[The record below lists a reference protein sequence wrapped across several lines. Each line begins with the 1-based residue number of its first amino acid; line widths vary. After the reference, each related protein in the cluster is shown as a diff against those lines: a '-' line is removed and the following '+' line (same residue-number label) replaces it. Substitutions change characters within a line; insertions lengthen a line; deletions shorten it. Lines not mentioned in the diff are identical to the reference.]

1 LSPWW
6 LRPTSEG
13 AENEDKEKREEQQE
27 PTSPLPAAQAAPLA
41 QAVRP
46 IPADEGNAAPKRST
60 PEGDLEGAGT
70 AGVPAA
76 PAAPPADTALRPADT
91 AAAPAH
97 QPAQPARPASSEP
110 YRSFWQPREPAPFW
124 EDAASPAQPA
134 QAPAAAAGS
143 RQRPPLAPE
152 GAQSDDPTTGGAA
165 AAAPMTPRASEAS
178 STAGLD
184 EADAPTEPRGPREP
198 REAEQPAPAAVTAGR
213 RARSEPRGLHPI
225 AAPFPAAVE
234 PADAD
239 LEVEGEG
246 EGEGEGETEERDEE
260 SRPGVRKKRSRRG
273 RGGRRKNGRAAAG
286 AGTGAP
292 EPAEDEDDDSGPD
305 EAPAQF
311 PSAASAPSVPPP
323 APLAPRAPRAGG
335 AGESYVIAASD
346 LDSMS
351 REIIISVPDRQ
362 RPQHEERKIA
372 VFCDFENIAL
382 GVRDSEISK
391 LDIGLILERLL
402 EKGKIIV
409 KKAYADWER
418 YSDYKRPFH
427 EAAIELID
435 IPQKFYS
442 GKNSADIKMVVD
454 AMDLSY
460 SKEHL
465 DTFVILSGDSDF
477 SPLVSK
483 LKENN
488 KYVIGIGVK
497 NSSSNLL
504 VDNCDEFIYY
514 EDIWRDAQ
522 KGPKLDGL
530 SKKTAEAF
538 SLMVESIQALLR
550 ENKDVLWGS
559 MIKQTM
565 QRKKPS
571 FNEGYYGYS
580 TFSELLEDAERK
592 NIVKLKKDQRS
603 GTYIVTG
610 FAKSGDAG
618 PGRRQA

>member
-1 LSPWW
+1 M
-6 LRPTSEG
+6 RPTAEG
-13 AENEDKEKREEQQE
+13 LEEEEKREKQRQAGRDPE
-27 PTSPLPAAQAAPLA
+27 PTAAPS
-41 QAVRP
+41 Q
-46 IPADEGNAAPKRST
+46 SF
-60 PEGDLEGAGT
+60 PE
-70 AGVPAA
+70 P
-76 PAAPPADTALRPADT
+76 
-91 AAAPAH
+91 
-97 QPAQPARPASSEP
+97 
-110 YRSFWQPREPAPFW
+110 
-124 EDAASPAQPA
+124 
-134 QAPAAAAGS
+134 
-143 RQRPPLAPE
+143 PPLAE
-152 GAQSDDPTTGGAA
+152 SLNEPTA
-165 AAAPMTPRASEAS
+165 E
-178 STAGLD
+178 
-184 EADAPTEPRGPREP
+184 TEPQPDWIVEP
-198 REAEQPAPAAVTAGR
+198 AEAPEAPIFATVEPDLTIPQPQVLEEPHAELHDREAEEEVYAEAYRESESDDDEAFDAAGGPQAG
-213 RARSEPRGLHPI
+213 AELEGK
-225 AAPFPAAVE
+225 E
-234 PADAD
+234 GDKEEDAKA
-239 LEVEGEG
+239 
-246 EGEGEGETEERDEE
+246 E
-260 SRPGVRKKRSRRG
+260 SRKRRSRGR
-273 RGGRRKNGRAAAG
+273 RGGRRKANGKPAG
-286 AGTGAP
+286 ALADS
-292 EPAEDEDDDSGPD
+292 ADDDEDDEPFHD
-305 EAPAQF
+305 EPAFEELPPPPRPEPVARHEAARHEPARRAQTPAPVPQRHAPA
-311 PSAASAPSVPPP
+311 PVAPFQ
-323 APLAPRAPRAGG
+323 RAGRSS
-335 AGESYVIAASD
+335 ESYVISQSD
-346 LDSMS
+346 LDTMS
-351 REIIISVPDRQ
+351 REIIISVPDR
-362 RPQHEERKIA
+362 RPASDERKIA
-372 VFCDFENIAL
+372 LFCDLENIAL

-391 LDIGLILERLL
+391 FDIDLVLERLL

-465 DTFVILSGDSDF
+465 DTFVLLSGDSDF

-514 EDIWRDAQ
+514 EDVWRDAQ
-522 KGPKLDGL
+522 AGPKLDGL
-530 SKKTAEAF
+530 NKKTAEAF
-538 SLMVESIQALLR
+538 SLMVDSIQALLR

-592 NIVKLKKDQRS
+592 SIIKLKKDQRS

-610 FAKSGDAG
+610 FAKSEGVPT
-618 PGRRQA
+618 PGRR

>member
-1 LSPWW
+1 M
-6 LRPTSEG
+6 RPTAEGLEEENLDQPKSETREADTPADAASDFPFPSPPTDRPAG
-13 AENEDKEKREEQQE
+13 AVTQPEWHIE
-27 PTSPLPAAQAAPLA
+27 PTSPPPAPVFVESATALPAAEALPAEESHFDDEPFDDEDGAEEPEELEASEAKREEKEEARSEARKRRSRGRRGGKKRAVSAAAVPAEEEEEEPL
-41 QAVRP
+41 
-46 IPADEGNAAPKRST
+46 
-60 PEGDLEGAGT
+60 PEEP
-70 AGVPAA
+70 VPAA
-76 PAAPPADTALRPADT
+76 PRRI
-91 AAAPAH
+91 APASPP
-97 QPAQPARPASSEP
+97 Q
-110 YRSFWQPREPAPFW
+110 YRVSRGS
-124 EDAASPAQPA
+124 DSYLISP
-134 QAPAAAAGS
+134 
-143 RQRPPLAPE
+143 
-152 GAQSDDPTTGGAA
+152 
-165 AAAPMTPRASEAS
+165 SEA
-178 STAGLD
+178 
-184 EADAPTEPRGPREP
+184 EP
-198 REAEQPAPAAVTAGR
+198 
-213 RARSEPRGLHPI
+213 
-225 AAPFPAAVE
+225 
-234 PADAD
+234 
-239 LEVEGEG
+239 
-246 EGEGEGETEERDEE
+246 
-260 SRPGVRKKRSRRG
+260 
-273 RGGRRKNGRAAAG
+273 
-286 AGTGAP
+286 
-292 EPAEDEDDDSGPD
+292 
-305 EAPAQF
+305 
-311 PSAASAPSVPPP
+311 
-323 APLAPRAPRAGG
+323 
-335 AGESYVIAASD
+335 
-346 LDSMS
+346 
-351 REIIISVPDRQ
+351 REIIISVPERARSASD
-362 RPQHEERKIA
+362 ERKIA
-372 VFCDFENIAL
+372 LFCDFENIAL
-382 GVRDSEISK
+382 GVRDSEIGKFEIS
-391 LDIGLILERLL
+391 LVLERLL

-460 SKEHL
+460 AKEHL

-514 EDIWRDAQ
+514 EDVWRDAQ

-530 SKKTAEAF
+530 NKKTAEAF
-538 SLMVESIQALLR
+538 SLMVESIQALIR

-592 NIVKLKKDQRS
+592 NIIKLKKDQRS

-610 FAKSGDAG
+610 FAKSGDAATAA
-618 PGRRQA
+618 GRR

>member
-1 LSPWW
+1 MPF
-6 LRPTSEG
+6 
-13 AENEDKEKREEQQE
+13 Q
-27 PTSPLPAAQAAPLA
+27 
-41 QAVRP
+41 
-46 IPADEGNAAPKRST
+46 
-60 PEGDLEGAGT
+60 
-70 AGVPAA
+70 PAA
-76 PAAPPADTALRPADT
+76 PETLEPLQTADA
-91 AAAPAH
+91 
-97 QPAQPARPASSEP
+97 
-110 YRSFWQPREPAPFW
+110 
-124 EDAASPAQPA
+124 
-134 QAPAAAAGS
+134 
-143 RQRPPLAPE
+143 
-152 GAQSDDPTTGGAA
+152 
-165 AAAPMTPRASEAS
+165 
-178 STAGLD
+178 
-184 EADAPTEPRGPREP
+184 EAD
-198 REAEQPAPAAVTAGR
+198 
-213 RARSEPRGLHPI
+213 
-225 AAPFPAAVE
+225 
-234 PADAD
+234 
-239 LEVEGEG
+239 GEG
-246 EGEGEGETEERDEE
+246 EVEERDGE
-260 SRPGVRKKRSRRG
+260 SRPEVRKKRSRRS
-273 RGGRRKNGRAAAG
+273 RGGRRKNGRAA
-286 AGTGAP
+286 TGATGP
-292 EPAEDEDDDSGPD
+292 ELADEDDDDLDD
-305 EAPAQF
+305 ELPAQQF
-311 PSAASAPSVPPP
+311 PAAPPPP
-323 APLAPRAPRAGG
+323 APQQLVPRAARG
-335 AGESYVIAASD
+335 GESYVISGSD

-391 LDIGLILERLL
+391 FDIGLILERLL

-538 SLMVESIQALLR
+538 SLMVESIQALVR

>member
-1 LSPWW
+1 M
-6 LRPTSEG
+6 RPTAEG
-13 AENEDKEKREEQQE
+13 LEEENRNKPKTQNPPE
-27 PTSPLPAAQAAPLA
+27 PAQAA
-41 QAVRP
+41 
-46 IPADEGNAAPKRST
+46 ET
-60 PEGDLEGAGT
+60 PEPTPITPT
-70 AGVPAA
+70 ASFEPAFEPETPREHPTFSEEPREWRAEPAA
-76 PAAPPADTALRPADT
+76 PVFEDEEPEIEAAAVHPLPFEEPQEEEAEEPYDEDEEELEASEAEGEAKEGEDKDADGRRRRRSRGRRGGRRRNGKPAAPGT
-91 AAAPAH
+91 AAAPA
-97 QPAQPARPASSEP
+97 S
-110 YRSFWQPREPAPFW
+110 
-124 EDAASPAQPA
+124 
-134 QAPAAAAGS
+134 
-143 RQRPPLAPE
+143 
-152 GAQSDDPTTGGAA
+152 
-165 AAAPMTPRASEAS
+165 
-178 STAGLD
+178 
-184 EADAPTEPRGPREP
+184 
-198 REAEQPAPAAVTAGR
+198 
-213 RARSEPRGLHPI
+213 
-225 AAPFPAAVE
+225 
-234 PADAD
+234 
-239 LEVEGEG
+239 
-246 EGEGEGETEERDEE
+246 
-260 SRPGVRKKRSRRG
+260 
-273 RGGRRKNGRAAAG
+273 
-286 AGTGAP
+286 
-292 EPAEDEDDDSGPD
+292 EPAEEEDDEE
-305 EAPAQF
+305 EAWREEPAEEL
-311 PSAASAPSVPPP
+311 P
-323 APLAPRAPRAGG
+323 APRRLAPVPSPSR
-335 AGESYVIAASD
+335 YVISPSEVESVA
-346 LDSMS
+346 
-351 REIIISVPDRQ
+351 REIVISVPDSR
-362 RPQHEERKIA
+362 RADHERKIA
-372 VFCDFENIAL
+372 MFCDLENIAL

-391 LDIGLILERLL
+391 FDITLVLERLV

-435 IPQKFYS
+435 IPQKYYS

-465 DTFVILSGDSDF
+465 DTFVLLSGDSDF

-514 EDIWRDAQ
+514 EDVWRDSQ

-530 SKKTAEAF
+530 NKKTAEAF
-538 SLMVESIQALLR
+538 SLMIESIQALIR

-592 NIVKLKKDQRS
+592 QIIKLKKDQRS

-610 FAKSGDAG
+610 FAKTGEGMTATS
-618 PGRRQA
+618 RR